1 MARVAYAPHGQ
12 GEERR
17 EQAAA
22 SSSPAPISIPTLLS
36 ASSSSSS
43 TTPSLSFLGGW
54 RRLFTAPT
62 SPRKGTTSPSL
73 LSPVA
78 AAWIKSNN
86 NQDKTTLFSTSTTTT
101 TSSSSS
107 FFNSSPLIETVHN
120 SVSSSLS
127 SLAMDVQH
135 ELQSFL
141 ALSDYLTLERSS
153 SLLLE
158 SCRPPPSS
166 PFPSPLSSSSYFLH
180 SCLQMWYSNAS
191 HLSLPPSLARS
202 LVRRLVASVPPSLE
216 ERRKRREEVRERGRK
231 KRNSALNNNYSI
243 YMDDDFDSG
252 KEEGGKREG
261 GGRGAGG
268 GGGGDNTDTEST
280 CSHTPPPPLL
290 LLAHHSPSSSP
301 SSSSLGSSASS
312 SSCTSSSFCL
322 SGRRRVNPYLLDQD
336 EDEDEDET
344 GTEEEAAEKER
355 MSAGIPHPARVRPL
369 LASCVGAS
377 SQDRE
382 EEGAGN
388 TLKPSVCIATLVHG
402 SKRALHDYFLSLDA
416 RPHILNADNFE
427 QISADTFRCEMAPIQ
442 FFSASII
449 PVIDIRL
456 EVDAK
461 AGTAIIHA
469 VSGKIK
475 RSDQPVNLEE
485 ARANGY
491 VHTGSGHFDEMSFKM
506 NTINNVR
513 WQQIDEK
520 TIKISSELQ
529 MEVSM
534 DKPGWLLVPSSMMNR
549 VGSLILQRV
558 VKKTLPEF
566 LQRIQNGYALWAG
579 GEVVV

>member
-1 MARVAYAPHGQ
+1 MRHLVFVFLLVLIAGTVEAGWLGSIFGRKDKQ
-12 GEERR
+12 
-17 EQAAA
+17 QAATVTQGCA
-22 SSSPAPISIPTLLS
+22 SVEMCEAVLLAGS
-36 ASSSSSS
+36 NSEGKEQEAVDAES
-43 TTPSLSFLGGW
+43 
-54 RRLFTAPT
+54 
-62 SPRKGTTSPSL
+62 KL
-73 LSPVA
+73 LSPSVR
-78 AAWIKSNN
+78 
-86 NQDKTTLFSTSTTTT
+86 
-101 TSSSSS
+101 
-107 FFNSSPLIETVHN
+107 TVFKAKQTQ
-120 SVSSSLS
+120 SIQ
-127 SLAMDVQH
+127 VQ
-135 ELQSFL
+135 
-141 ALSDYLTLERSS
+141 
-153 SLLLE
+153 
-158 SCRPPPSS
+158 
-166 PFPSPLSSSSYFLH
+166 
-180 SCLQMWYSNAS
+180 
-191 HLSLPPSLARS
+191 
-202 LVRRLVASVPPSLE
+202 
-216 ERRKRREEVRERGRK
+216 
-231 KRNSALNNNYSI
+231 
-243 YMDDDFDSG
+243 
-252 KEEGGKREG
+252 
-261 GGRGAGG
+261 
-268 GGGGDNTDTEST
+268 
-280 CSHTPPPPLL
+280 
-290 LLAHHSPSSSP
+290 
-301 SSSSLGSSASS
+301 
-312 SSCTSSSFCL
+312 
-322 SGRRRVNPYLLDQD
+322 
-336 EDEDEDET
+336 
-344 GTEEEAAEKER
+344 
-355 MSAGIPHPARVRPL
+355 
-369 LASCVGAS
+369 
-377 SQDRE
+377 
-382 EEGAGN
+382 
-388 TLKPSVCIATLVHG
+388 VHG